1 MLDIILRG
9 IVNSAPLALATLG
22 VAIIFKTSYTTN
34 FAQGMIGAISTFVV
48 TRIIYPTPDIQGNVP
63 ETTMNLYLLAI
74 LIGIIVGTGIATL
87 LDVLVF
93 RKAKFTTPVS
103 KQIITMGLVLIISG
117 LIPLSFGVIDRSLP
131 RLGELYT
138 PMILRYP
145 VYFLQWLF
153 GLLGFNLLF
162 HAGLAFFVSSVI
174 IAAVFLALRYTKWGL
189 GVRATAS
196 NERVASM
203 MGVNTKV
210 ITAASWAIAGGL
222 ASLAAIF
229 ISSARGTFG
238 NVNSYFMVTVQI
250 QAFFAAILGGFATFY
265 GPVIGIVLFSIFNNV
280 FSVYFNPWG
289 ITVTYLSIL
298 LIVLVKPNG
307 LFGKRIA
314 KKV

>member
-22 VAIIFKTSYTTN
+22 VALIFKTSFTTN
-34 FAQGMIGAISTFVV
+34 FAQGMIGAFSTFVV

-63 ETTMNLYLLAI
+63 VTTMNLYLLAI
-74 LIGIIVGTGIATL
+74 LIGMLAGVGIATL
-87 LDVLVF
+87 LDVLIF
-93 RKAKFTTPVS
+93 RNAKFTTPIS
-103 KQIITMGLVLIISG
+103 KQIITMGLVLIITG
-117 LIPLSFGVIDRSLP
+117 LIPLTFGVIDRSLP
-131 RLGELYT
+131 RINEIYT
-138 PMILRYP
+138 PIFLRYP
-145 VYFLQWLF
+145 VYALQWLF
-153 GLLGFNLLF
+153 GLLGYNLLF
-162 HAGLAFFVSSVI
+162 HSGLAFFVSGVI
-174 IAAVFLALRYTKWGL
+174 IAAIFLALRYTKWGL

-203 MGVNTKV
+203 MGVNTRI
-210 ITAASWAIAGGL
+210 ITAVSWAIAGGL
-222 ASLAAIF
+222 ASLSAIF
-229 ISSARGTFG
+229 IASAKGTFG

-250 QAFFAAILGGFATFY
+250 QAFFAAILGGFSTFY

-298 LIVLVKPNG
+298 LIVLFKPNG
-307 LFGKRIA
+307 LFGKKVA